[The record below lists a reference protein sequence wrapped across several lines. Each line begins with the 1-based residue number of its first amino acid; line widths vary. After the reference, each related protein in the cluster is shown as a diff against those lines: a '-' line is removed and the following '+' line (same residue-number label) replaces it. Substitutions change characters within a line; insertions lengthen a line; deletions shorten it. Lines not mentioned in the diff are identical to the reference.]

1 MFCVMFAQDIH
12 KLTDFGVVINIFCKK
27 NECWKF
33 VTRLTRI
40 CAGSLGK
47 VKELFSVNSVAT
59 L

>member
-1 MFCVMFAQDIH
+1 MFCMMFAQDMH

-27 NECWKF
+27 INAGHF
-33 VTRLTRI
+33 NSLTRI
-40 CAGSLGK
+40 CAGSLGT